1 MSIPSQVWSW
11 LTDPANYQGP
21 NGVPWRLAQHAGIS
35 LAALLVTAAFALPIG
50 VVLGHRRRGGLFVTS
65 FANAARAIP
74 ILGVLI
80 IFAIGPL
87 GVGRRSAIAALVIF
101 AIPPILTNA
110 YTGVREVDRDVRDAA
125 VGMGMNA
132 WQVLRRVEVPL
143 ALPLI
148 AAGIR
153 LAAVQVWATATLAA
167 IVGSGGLGQFIVVG
181 YSIQDY
187 GQIYGGVVYIALTS
201 VLLEASL
208 AAVERRLRVRLG
220 QSRPVTLIEA
230 DEPAAETV
238 VAA

>member
-1 MSIPSQVWSW
+1 
-11 LTDPANYQGP
+11 
-21 NGVPWRLAQHAGIS
+21 
-35 LAALLVTAAFALPIG
+35 
-50 VVLGHRRRGGLFVTS
+50 
-65 FANAARAIP
+65 
-74 ILGVLI
+74 
-80 IFAIGPL
+80 
-87 GVGRRSAIAALVIF
+87 
-101 AIPPILTNA
+101 
-110 YTGVREVDRDVRDAA
+110 
-125 VGMGMNA
+125 MNA

-201 VLLEASL
+201 VLLEVSL